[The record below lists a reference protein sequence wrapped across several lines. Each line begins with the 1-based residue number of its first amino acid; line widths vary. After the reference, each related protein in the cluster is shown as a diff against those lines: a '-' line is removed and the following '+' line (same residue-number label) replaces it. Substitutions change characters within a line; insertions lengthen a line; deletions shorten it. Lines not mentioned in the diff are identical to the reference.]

1 MTTHKVLVCGNLAD
15 DGLSLLRSAPSIA
28 LDVQPELKEDDLTA
42 IIAPYHALIVRSD
55 TRPTAKVIAAAESL
69 KVIGRAGTGVDNID
83 VEAAT
88 KRGIV
93 VMNTPGGNSV
103 TTAEHTFALLMATA
117 RPIAQGTLTLKA
129 GRWERKKL
137 VGVELSGKTLGI
149 VGIGRIGSLVAQ
161 RAAAFGMHAIGYDP
175 YLTREAAAKL
185 GIELVALDNLLARA
199 DFITLHVPLTDET
212 RHIIGRDAFAKMKR
226 GARLVNCARGGL
238 VDEAALAAALQD
250 GTVSAAALDVFE
262 QEPPPPDHPLLSL
275 ENVTCTPHLGAS
287 TAEAQVSV
295 AVSIARQIV
304 DFLETGAIFGAVNAP
319 SVSAEIMAELR
330 PYVDLGLKL
339 GMFQGQAFGSDVR
352 RLVIEYSGKVAD
364 LDVRPITQAVLVGL
378 LSGTSNRVNFV
389 NAALIAEERGIAVSE
404 TKSRVAKDFASLIS
418 LWVETDAGES
428 DVAGAVFRES
438 DLRIVRVNGFPIEAI
453 PKGHMLLCANRDQP
467 GTLGRICATLG
478 DGGVNIAR
486 LYLGRKEMGGTAISL
501 IQVDSP
507 PSDATL
513 AKLGEIPAVLK
524 ARCIHL

>member
-1 MTTHKVLVCGNLAD
+1 MTTHRVLVCGSLAE
-15 DGLSLLRSAPSIA
+15 DGLNILRSAPNIT
-28 LDVQPELKEDDLTA
+28 LDVKPELREDELA
-42 IIAPYHALIVRSD
+42 AVIAPYHALIVRSD
-55 TRPTAKVIAAAESL
+55 TRPTAKVIAAAENL

-103 TTAEHTFALLMATA
+103 TTAEHTFALLLATA

-149 VGIGRIGSLVAQ
+149 VGVGRIGSLVAQ
-161 RAAAFGMHAIGYDP
+161 RAAAFGMHIIGYDP

-185 GIELVALDNLLARA
+185 GVELVTLDNLLARA
-199 DFITLHVPLTDET
+199 DFITLHVPLTEET
-212 RHIIGRDAFAKMKR
+212 RHIIGRNAFAKMKR
-226 GARLVNCARGGL
+226 GVRLVNCARGGL

-250 GTVSAAALDVFE
+250 GTVAAAALDVFE
-262 QEPPPPDHPLLSL
+262 EEPPPPDHPLLKL
-275 ENVTCTPHLGAS
+275 DNVTCTPHLGAS
-287 TAEAQVSV
+287 TTEAQVSV
-295 AVSIARQIV
+295 AVSIAKQIV
-304 DFLETGAIFGAVNAP
+304 DFLENGVVFGAVNAP

-330 PYVDLGLKL
+330 PYVDLGLRL
-339 GMFQGQAFGSDVR
+339 GMFQGQAFGSNVR

-378 LSGTSNRVNFV
+378 LSGTSDRVNFV
-389 NAALIAEERGIAVSE
+389 NAALIAEERGMSVSE
-404 TKSRVAKDFASLIS
+404 TKNRVAKDFASLVS
-418 LWVETDAGES
+418 LWAETETGES

-438 DLRIVRVNGFPIEAI
+438 DLRIVRVNGVPIEAI

-467 GTLGRICATLG
+467 GTLGRICTTLG

-507 PSDATL
+507 VPDDVM
-513 AKLGEIPAVLK
+513 AKLSELPAVLK

>member
-1 MTTHKVLVCGNLAD
+1 MTTHRVLVCGNLAE
-15 DGLSLLRSAPSIA
+15 DGLSILRHTPSIA
-28 LDVQPELKEDDLTA
+28 LDVQPELKEDELA
-42 IIAPYHALIVRSD
+42 ELIAPYHALIVRSD
-55 TRPTAKVIAAAESL
+55 TRPTAKVIAAADNL

-117 RPIAQGTLTLKA
+117 RHIAQGTMGLKH

-137 VGVELSGKTLGI
+137 VGVELSGKTLGV

-161 RAAAFGMHAIGYDP
+161 RAAAFGMHTIGYDP

-185 GIELVALDNLLARA
+185 GIELVALDTLFARA
-199 DFITLHVPLTDET
+199 DFITLHVPLTEET
-212 RHIIGRDAFAKMKR
+212 RHIINAEAFRKMKR
-226 GARLVNCARGGL
+226 GVRLINCARGGL
-238 VDEAALAAALQD
+238 VDEAALTTALQD
-250 GTVSAAALDVFE
+250 GTVAAAALDVFE
-262 QEPPPPDHPLLSL
+262 EEPPPPDHPLLAL
-275 ENVTCTPHLGAS
+275 PNLTCTPHLGAS
-287 TAEAQVSV
+287 TTEAQVSV

-304 DFLETGAIFGAVNAP
+304 DFLETGTIFGAVNAP

-330 PYVDLGLKL
+330 PYVDLGIRL
-339 GMFQGQAFGSDVR
+339 GMFQGQAFGSQVR

-389 NAALIAEERGIAVSE
+389 NAALIAEERGIVVSE
-404 TKSRVAKDFASLIS
+404 TKNRVAKDFASLIA
-418 LWVETDAGES
+418 LWAETDQGES
-428 DVAGAVFRES
+428 DVAGAIFREA

-453 PKGHMLLCANRDQP
+453 PKGHILLCANRDQP
-467 GTLGRICATLG
+467 GVLGRICSTLG

-486 LYLGRKEMGGTAISL
+486 LYLGRKEIGGTAISL

-507 PSDATL
+507 VPDEVM
-513 AKLGEIPAVLK
+513 AKLHEIPAVIK